1 MTQSL
6 IPLPVNVSQR
16 DRQQRWFDHK
26 QSDHLQL
33 MYRLTLLPP
42 FELHLPCINTRY
54 LRREEWLDPLQM

>member
-1 MTQSL
+1 ME
-6 IPLPVNVSQR
+6 VR

-42 FELHLPCINTRY
+42 FELTQQLVGFV
-54 LRREEWLDPLQM
+54 RRPYVYKVI